1 MSSVQKAS
9 VMWMFK
15 KVGCVDVKFPKP
27 EGSSATEEQDKVLDL
42 AMANDME
49 DFDVV
54 ESDEEGKQIMKVC
67 DMGVKSLL

>member
-15 KVGCVDVKFPKP
+15 KVGCVDVKIPKP

-42 AMANDME
+42 AMTNDME

-67 DMGVKSLL
+67 GTGMKSLL